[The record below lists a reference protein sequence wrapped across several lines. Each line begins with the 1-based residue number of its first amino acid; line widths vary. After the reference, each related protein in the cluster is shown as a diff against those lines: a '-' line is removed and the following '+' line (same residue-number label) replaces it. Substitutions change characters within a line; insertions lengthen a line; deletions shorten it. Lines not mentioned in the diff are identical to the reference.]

1 MQSGRSVLEKY
12 VVGAITLANVRNQF
26 EYKTVDDAA
35 MCKGKDT
42 MAQTNETDSADH
54 AYTMGY
60 GEEFQRLLRRRS
72 AELNSSHLLPHL
84 RPGMRLLDVGCGPGT
99 ISLGL
104 ARAVEPG
111 DLHGIDIEESQI
123 EIARNAATAGGHGNA
138 HFRVG
143 DATCL
148 PFEDSSF
155 DVVHSHALL
164 MHVPGTSSVLAEMM
178 RVLKPDGLISARDM
192 IGASC
197 FIQPPLGDMAAA
209 WQTFTNLIEANGGQP
224 DMGKHLK
231 WHLRE
236 AGFEDICASAS
247 FESFS
252 SAEDIAFFHGLAT
265 GWFLAPD
272 TVAATCKAGLATREQ
287 FDEWRRNL
295 DAWRCAPDA
304 LSALAWGEVVG
315 RKPDKSG
322 S

>member
-1 MQSGRSVLEKY
+1 MD
-12 VVGAITLANVRNQF
+12 GAT
-26 EYKTVDDAA
+26 
-35 MCKGKDT
+35 MCKWKDT
-42 MAQTNETDSADH
+42 MAKTHETDSAEH

-60 GEEFQRLLRRRS
+60 GEEFQKMLRRRS
-72 AELNSSHLLPHL
+72 AELNSAHLLPHL

-123 EIARNAATAGGHGNA
+123 EIARNAAAAGGHGNA
-138 HFRVG
+138 HFRTG

-164 MHVPGTSSVLAEMM
+164 MHVPGTDSVLAEMM

-192 IGASC
+192 IGASS
-197 FIQPPLGDMAAA
+197 FMHPELGDLAAA
-209 WQTFTNLIEANGGQP
+209 WQTFTNLIKANGGQP
-224 DMGKHLK
+224 DMGKHLN

-236 AGFEDICASAS
+236 AGFEAICASAS
-247 FESFS
+247 FESYS
-252 SAEDIAFFHGLAT
+252 GAEDIAFFHGLAT

-272 TVAATCKAGLATREQ
+272 TVAAACKAGLATHEQ

-295 DAWRCAPDA
+295 DAWKCASDA
-304 LSALAWGEVVG
+304 FSALAWGEVVG

-322 S
+322 P